1 MFLYFRS
8 NFQFAI
14 KIFLGPMNVI
24 SGDVKNG
31 RKYKVSTDGPIQDY
45 VVTPHQSWID
55 GVATGS
61 GQVRQFVAT
70 PTTIGFA
77 SFL

>member
-1 MFLYFRS
+1 MFIHFRS
-8 NFQFAI
+8 KFQFAI
-14 KIFLGPMNVI
+14 KIFLGPINVI
-24 SGDVKNG
+24 SGDKKNG
-31 RKYKVSTDGPIQDY
+31 RKYKVSTDDPIQDY
-45 VVTPHQSWID
+45 VVTPRQSWID
-55 GVATGS
+55 GLATGS